1 MGNHKI
7 QTDTIHY
14 HPVNQ
19 HCGKSMKVH
28 HLSIMFRRGCTMAF
42 PHLSGAVY
50 PRPRPTFGEGGFT
63 ICHVACLS
71 KPKWIPEIET
81 HLSVKTCFVLYHFWK
96 LWGDHSILISWQ
108 QPFHPFMPRANQ
120 AAAMRAQRR
129 ASDAGDAA
137 FRSMNHPAIWV
148 LFFHENSVTIPKL
161 GYHDFGKLYCTY
173 IYTYIY
179 MYIHIYVYTYIYT
192 FTEDLY
198 FSEPRIWGNSYRF
211 SSWKK
216 ELFLNWNHHVFDIGI
231 HFWMFLVHRQWNT
244 VQYRA
249 CVCVDELNIHFHR
262 LPTHHF

>member
-1 MGNHKI
+1 MVGQTQRQRIAENSLLQRPAFSEHTLSGCGIMGNHKI

-161 GYHDFGKLYCTY
+161 GYHDFGKLYCIYIYIHIYIYMYTY
-173 IYTYIY
+173 IYIY
-179 MYIHIYVYTYIYT
+179 MYIHIYIYIYV
-192 FTEDLY
+192 
-198 FSEPRIWGNSYRF
+198 YRR
-211 SSWKK
+211 SLLLRTKN
-216 ELFLNWNHHVFDIGI
+216 LG
-231 HFWMFLVHRQWNT
+231 
-244 VQYRA
+244 
-249 CVCVDELNIHFHR
+249 
-262 LPTHHF
+262 